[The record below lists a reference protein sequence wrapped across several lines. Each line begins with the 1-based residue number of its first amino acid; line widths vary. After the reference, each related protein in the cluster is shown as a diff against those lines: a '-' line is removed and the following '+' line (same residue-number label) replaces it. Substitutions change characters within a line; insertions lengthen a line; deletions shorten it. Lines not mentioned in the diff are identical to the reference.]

1 MSDVDVQFYRKN
13 FYYFYDMNLIK
24 KMFKDEHLFPPGTIE
39 DFYKLY
45 VYSHSGDPQKLELNQ
60 DEQIREK
67 EIYRL
72 LFESLFHPKKEFK
85 GLEIE
90 DLKQTGLETGKK
102 LLNFVGDKG
111 REGIQFVQNQ
121 RDKYNQRQTTK
132 KQQKEKEEKELKKKV
147 IAQFGIYQ
155 NYLRDF
161 SK

>member
-45 VYSHSGDPQKLELNQ
+45 VFSHSGDSQELKELDQ

-67 EIYRL
+67 EMYRL
-72 LFESLFHPKKEFK
+72 LFESLFNPKKEFK
-85 GLEIE
+85 GLETE
-90 DLKQTGLETGKK
+90 DLKQTGLTKAKELIT
-102 LLNFVGDKG
+102 FVGEKG
-111 REGIQFVQNQ
+111 RQGIQFVQEKKKEY
-121 RDKYNQRQTTK
+121 DEKK
-132 KQQKEKEEKELKKKV
+132 KQEKEDEEKLKQKV
-147 IAQFGIYQ
+147 IAQFGQYK